1 MSLIEER
8 YMIGLN
14 FTTKEDF
21 DDYVKELILAY
32 IRNNLQIAVRHDTYT
47 DRIDVELQ
55 INGEVISAD
64 NA

>member
-1 MSLIEER
+1 
-8 YMIGLN
+8 MIGLN

-21 DDYVKELILAY
+21 DNYVKELILAY
-32 IRNNLQIAVRHDTYT
+32 ISNNLQIAVRHDTYD

-64 NA
+64 YA